1 MARKEKDGGKLK
13 AEAGGVV
20 TAGTCVLES
29 FRFRSARFSRVA
41 LVCKP
46 GPFFDIFHA
55 FFQSWPPGR
64 NYVKE

>member
-46 GPFFDIFHA
+46 
-55 FFQSWPPGR
+55 
-64 NYVKE
+64 